1 MIPLPSRMAE
11 DRAAPLAIDGETLTL
26 EALEAVARAGRRVSL
41 QPGAARRMEASRRA
55 VETRLSSGDAVYG
68 LNTGFGKLAS
78 VRVAPEHLNAL
89 QHNLLRSHCAGV
101 GAPLPEP
108 VVRAALLLR
117 AHCLARGLSGVRPVV
132 VESLLAFLNSG
143 IHPVIPRKG
152 SVGAS
157 GDLAP
162 LAHLGIALTGEG
174 EVLSGD
180 GRLPA
185 DEALRRAGLAPLRL
199 EAKEG
204 LSLINGTQVSSA
216 IGALALLDAERLGTH
231 ADIAAAATLEAL
243 RGSEKPF
250 DPRVHAARPHPG
262 QAESA
267 ANMRRLLA
275 DSEIMASH
283 RDCGRV
289 QDSYAL
295 RCIPQV
301 HGAVRDTLRFA
312 RSILSIE
319 INSATDNPLVF
330 ADDALILSNGNFH
343 GAPVGLALDFSAI
356 ALADL
361 ASISERR
368 IDRMVNPDLSDL
380 PAFLSPDP
388 GLHSGFMLAQ
398 VTAAALVSENKILAH
413 PASVDSIP
421 TSGSKED
428 HVSMSA
434 HAALKCEEVVRN
446 LEHVLAIE
454 TLAACQALD
463 LLRPLRPARAVD
475 AVCAAVRREVAP
487 LDQDRPLSPDIET
500 VRRLIAEGTLRAA
513 AESVSGPL
521 A

>member
-1 MIPLPSRMAE
+1 MIPPLFRMAD
-11 DRAAPLAIDGETLTL
+11 DRASPLAVDGESLTL
-26 EALEAVARAGRRVSL
+26 EALEAVARSGRRVSL
-41 QPGAARRMEASRRA
+41 HPDARRRMEASRRV
-55 VETRLSSGDAVYG
+55 VEDHLAGGSAVYG

-78 VRVAPEHLNAL
+78 VRIPPERLQEL

-108 VVRAALLLR
+108 AVRAALLLR
-117 AHCLARGLSGVRPVV
+117 AHCLARGLSGVRPIVV
-132 VESLLAFLNSG
+132 DGLLALLNAG
-143 IHPVIPRKG
+143 IHPLVPRQG

-162 LAHLGIALTGEG
+162 LAHLGIVLTGEG
-174 EVLSGD
+174 EVLARGA
-180 GRLPA
+180 RRPA
-185 DEALRRAGLAPLRL
+185 AEALREAGLAPLRL

-204 LSLINGTQVSSA
+204 LSLINGTQISCAV
-216 IGALALLDAERLGTH
+216 GALALLDAERLATH

-250 DPRVHAARPHPG
+250 DPRVHEARPHPG

-267 ANMRRLLA
+267 ANMKRLLA
-275 DSEIMASH
+275 NSAIMASH
-283 RDCGRV
+283 RDCGRI

-301 HGAVRDTLRFA
+301 HGAVRDALRFA
-312 RSILSIE
+312 RSILSVE
-319 INSATDNPLVF
+319 INSVTDNPLVF
-330 ADDALILSNGNFH
+330 TGESQILSNGNFH
-343 GAPVGLALDFSAI
+343 GAPVGLALDFAAI

-361 ASISERR
+361 AGMSERR

-421 TSGSKED
+421 TSGNKED

-434 HAALKCEEVVRN
+434 HAAVKCDQVVRN
-446 LEHVLAIE
+446 LEHVVAIE

-463 LLRPLRPARAVD
+463 LLRPLRAARAVE
-475 AVCAAVRREVAP
+475 AVRAAVRREVSF
-487 LDQDRPLSPDIET
+487 LEKDRPLSPDIEA
-500 VRRLIAEGTLRAA
+500 VRRLITGGALRAA
-513 AESVSGPL
+513 AESAAGPL

>member
-1 MIPLPSRMAE
+1 MMPPLSRMPE
-11 DRAAPLAIDGETLTL
+11 DRAAPLAVDGESLTL

-41 QPGAARRMEASRRA
+41 HPEAARRMQASRRV
-55 VETRLSSGDAVYG
+55 VEAHLAGGEAVYG
-68 LNTGFGKLAS
+68 LNTGFGKLAG
-78 VRVAPEHLNAL
+78 VRIAPERLREL

-101 GAPLPEP
+101 GAPLPEAA
-108 VVRAALLLR
+108 VRAALLLR
-117 AHCLARGLSGVRPVV
+117 AHCLARGLSGVRPLVA
-132 VESLLAFLNSG
+132 ETLLALLNAG
-143 IHPVIPRKG
+143 IHPVVPRQG

-162 LAHLGIALTGEG
+162 LAHLGLALTGEG
-174 EVLSGD
+174 EVVAG
-180 GRLPA
+180 GERRA
-185 DEALRRAGLAPLRL
+185 AAEALRAAGLEPLRL

-204 LSLINGTQVSSA
+204 LSLINGTQISCAV
-216 IGALALLDAERLGTH
+216 GALALLDAERLATH
-231 ADIAAAATLEAL
+231 ADIAAAAALEAL

-250 DPRVHAARPHPG
+250 DPRVQRARPHPG

-267 ANMRRLLA
+267 GNMRRLLA
-275 DSEIMASH
+275 DSQVMASH

-295 RCIPQV
+295 RCVPQV
-301 HGAVRDTLRFA
+301 HGAARDALRFA
-312 RSILSIE
+312 RATLSIE
-319 INSATDNPLVF
+319 INSVSDNPLVF
-330 ADDALILSNGNFH
+330 AEESEIVSNGNFH
-343 GAPVGLALDFSAI
+343 GAPLGLALDFAAV

-361 ASISERR
+361 AGISERR

-398 VTAAALVSENKILAH
+398 VTAAALVAENKILAH

-434 HAALKCEEVVRN
+434 HAALKLEQVVRN

-454 TLAACQALD
+454 ILVACQGLD
-463 LLRPLRPARAVD
+463 MLRPLQPARAVE
-475 AVCAAVRREVAP
+475 AVRAAVRREVPFLEA
-487 LDQDRPLSPDIET
+487 DRPLTPDIET
-500 VRRLIAEGTLRAA
+500 VRRLMAAGSLRAA

>member
-1 MIPLPSRMAE
+1 MIPALSRMAD
-11 DRAAPLAIDGETLTL
+11 DRSAPLAVDGESLTL
-26 EALEAVARAGRRVSL
+26 EALEAVARSGRRVSL
-41 QPGAARRMEASRRA
+41 HPVASRRMEASRRV
-55 VETRLSSGDAVYG
+55 VESQLAGGSAVYG

-78 VRVAPEHLNAL
+78 VRIPPERLSEL

-132 VESLLAFLNSG
+132 VERLLALLNAG
-143 IHPVIPRKG
+143 IHPLVPRQG

-162 LAHLGIALTGEG
+162 LAHLGLVLIGEG
-174 EVLSGD
+174 EVLIGGRRRPAGD
-180 GRLPA
+180 
-185 DEALRRAGLAPLRL
+185 ALREAGVAPLRL

-204 LSLINGTQVSSA
+204 LSLINGTQISCA
-216 IGALALLDAERLGTH
+216 IGALVLLDADRLATH

-267 ANMRRLLA
+267 ANMKRLLA

-283 RDCGRV
+283 RDCGRI

-301 HGAVRDTLRFA
+301 HGAARDTLRFA
-312 RSILSIE
+312 RSTVSIE

-330 ADDALILSNGNFH
+330 TEDSQILSNGNFH
-343 GAPVGLALDFSAI
+343 GAPVGLALDFAAI

-380 PAFLSPDP
+380 PAFLSSDP

-434 HAALKCEEVVRN
+434 HAALKCEQVVRN
-446 LEHVLAIE
+446 FEHVVAIE
-454 TLAACQALD
+454 ILAACQALD
-463 LLRPLRPARAVD
+463 LLRPLRPARAVE
-475 AVCAAVRREVAP
+475 AVRAAVRREVP
-487 LDQDRPLSPDIET
+487 FVENDRPLSPDIEA
-500 VRRLIAEGTLRAA
+500 VRILIARGALRAA
-513 AESVSGPL
+513 AESAAGPL